1 MLQVETVNLDDLIK
15 IGLVSATVIV
25 FVLLMFVFYFA
36 SLYIKMRNEVHDLK
50 NKILEM
56 QLKELKKSI
65 DEKK

>member
-1 MLQVETVNLDDLIK
+1 MLQVETVNLDNLIK

>member
-1 MLQVETVNLDDLIK
+1 LLQVETVNLDDLIK